1 MLNGVGRT
9 KWGGPPARQEQAQ
22 TLNWHRTDKT
32 RCDARQPRLA
42 FFGLAKSGA
51 RRHRVPMNMF
61 RSAGQKL
68 ARNPWFVV
76 GVILPVLLSAIYYFG
91 VASPQYVSE
100 SRFAIKA
107 PNQRAAQTTS
117 FANLIQSTGLSGGQE
132 QSNQVIDFVRSRSA
146 LQTLEK
152 QLQVK
157 KAYGDQKVDFL
168 SRFPRFWEDNAF
180 EDLYDYYRTKIQI
193 SRDNDTGLVVLRTI
207 AFSPKE
213 AAAINALLLN
223 QSEALVNDLNESA
236 REKAISEAEN
246 RVVEAQARVNKA
258 LKEVS
263 DYRTRA
269 QLVEPLKE
277 ATGIVEIANR
287 LIVER
292 SALEAQLSTVRQVT
306 PDHPSIPVLR
316 EQIAS
321 LSREIERQNARLV
334 GKGGNTI
341 SRKLPDYDALV
352 LEQEL
357 ASQLLV
363 LSQTTLEQAR
373 TEALKQQFYLE
384 RVVEPNVP
392 DLPEYPKPIKTIL
405 TILGFALC
413 IYFIIWMF
421 VVGILEHAPED

>member
-1 MLNGVGRT
+1 MDLIR
-9 KWGGPPARQEQAQ
+9 
-22 TLNWHRTDKT
+22 
-32 RCDARQPRLA
+32 
-42 FFGLAKSGA
+42 KSG
-51 RRHRVPMNMF
+51 H
-61 RSAGQKL
+61 KL
-68 ARNPWFVV
+68 ARNPWFLVAVV
-76 GVILPVLLSAIYYFG
+76 LPVLLSGIYFFG

-117 FANLIQSTGLSGGQE
+117 FANLIQSTGLSSGQE

-146 LQTLEK
+146 LRTLDDKLDFRE
-152 QLQVK
+152 
-157 KAYGDQKVDFL
+157 AYGRSSIDFL
-168 SRFPRFWEDNAF
+168 SRFPRFWEDQAF
-180 EDLYDYYRTKIQI
+180 EDLFDYYRTKIEI
-193 SRDNDTGLVVLRTI
+193 SRDTDTGLVVLRTI

-213 AAAINALLLN
+213 AAAINSVLLR
-223 QSEALVNDLNESA
+223 QSEMLVNQLNENA
-236 REKAISEAEN
+236 RTKAISEAEA

-258 LKEVS
+258 LEAVS
-263 DYRTRA
+263 NYRSQAR
-269 QLVEPLKE
+269 LVEPLKE
-277 ATGIVEIANR
+277 ATGVVEIANR

-292 SALEAQLSTVRQVT
+292 AALEAQLSTVRQVT

-321 LSREIERQNARLV
+321 LTREIERQNARLV
-334 GKGGNTI
+334 GSGTNTI

-357 ASQLLV
+357 ASELLV
-363 LSQTTLEQAR
+363 LAQTSLEQAR

-392 DLPEYPKPIKTIL
+392 DMPEYPKALKTVL

-413 IYFIIWMF
+413 LYFIAWMF